1 MLYCKLNNRSLISF
15 VGKDIVAFLQGI
27 ITNDIN
33 KIKNNRAIYA
43 SLLSPQGKILKDF
56 FLFKVGSKIYLDTT
70 KESLETL
77 EEKLNIYKINQE
89 IKFSKEN
96 FFSYYIFYG
105 KSINKVFNLL
115 QKEGFFE
122 IKNKVI
128 IFNDPRKLILGC
140 RIICLNENDNNKI
153 KKIIKD
159 KKLDENYDEYE
170 KLRIINCIPDIEK
183 DNLYNNAYLLQNNF
197 DKINTICWKKGCFIG
212 QEVTSRM
219 KYKGQIKKK
228 LYAIKSSKGSFKEK
242 GDIKINTEMI
252 GTIYSFHK
260 NWALGL
266 IEIEKAEKLKK
277 KGNYLI
283 I

>member
-77 EEKLNIYKINQE
+77 EVKLNIYKINQE

-159 KKLDENYDEYE
+159 KKINENHDEYE
-170 KLRIINCIPDIEK
+170 KLRIINCIPDVEK
-183 DNLYNNAYLLQNNF
+183 DNLHNNSYLLQNNF
-197 DKINTICWKKGCFIG
+197 DKINAICWKKGCFVG
-212 QEVTSRM
+212 QEVTIRM
-219 KYKGQIKKK
+219 KHKGQIKKK
-228 LYAIKSSKGSFKEK
+228 LFTIKSSIGTFKKKEN
-242 GDIKINTEMI
+242 IKIGKEII
-252 GTIYSFHK
+252 GTISSFHK

-266 IEIEKAEKLKK
+266 VEIEKIKKLKK
-277 KGNYLI
+277 KQKYLI

>member
-15 VGKDIVAFLQGI
+15 VGKDIVPFLQGI

-56 FLFKVGSKIYLDTT
+56 FLFKVGPKIYLDTT

-89 IKFSKEN
+89 IKFSKES
-96 FFSYYIFYG
+96 FASYYIFYG
-105 KSINKVFNLL
+105 KSINKIFNLL
-115 QKEGFFE
+115 HKEGFLK
-122 IKNKVI
+122 IINKVI

-159 KKLDENYDEYE
+159 KKLNKNYDEYE

-266 IEIEKAEKLKK
+266 IEIERAEKLKK

>member
-15 VGKDIVAFLQGI
+15 VGKDVISFLQGI

-33 KIKNNRAIYA
+33 KAKNDRAIYA

-56 FLFKVGSKIYLDTT
+56 FLFKVGLKIYLDTAS
-70 KESLETL
+70 ESLKIL
-77 EEKLNIYKINQE
+77 EEKLNIYKINQKV
-89 IKFSKEN
+89 KFFKEN
-96 FFSYYIFYG
+96 LTSYYTFYG

-115 QKEGFFE
+115 QKEGFF
-122 IKNKVI
+122 KI
-128 IFNDPRKLILGC
+128 INNIIVFNDPRKLSLGC
-140 RIICLNENDNNKI
+140 RIICTNKNDNKKI
-153 KKIIKD
+153 EKIIKD
-159 KKLDENYDEYE
+159 KKINKNFDEYE

-183 DNLYNNAYLLQNNF
+183 DNLYNNAFLLQNNF

-219 KYKGQIKKK
+219 KYKAQIKKK
-228 LYAIKSSKGSFKEK
+228 LYTINSSKGFFKKK
-242 GDIKINTEMI
+242 GEFKINNEII
-252 GTIYSFHK
+252 GTIYSFYK

-266 IEIEKAEKLKK
+266 IEIEKTKKFKK
-277 KGNYLI
+277 KGNCLI

>member
-15 VGKDIVAFLQGI
+15 VGKDIVPFLQGI

-33 KIKNNRAIYA
+33 KVKNNRAIYA

-70 KESLETL
+70 KKSLETL

-89 IKFSKEN
+89 IKFSKES
-96 FFSYYIFYG
+96 FASYYIFYG
-105 KSINKVFNLL
+105 KSINKIFNLL
-115 QKEGFFE
+115 HKEGFLK
-122 IKNKVI
+122 IINKVI

-242 GDIKINTEMI
+242 GDIKINT
-252 GTIYSFHK
+252 
-260 NWALGL
+260 
-266 IEIEKAEKLKK
+266 
-277 KGNYLI
+277 
-283 I
+283 

>member
-89 IKFSKEN
+89 IKFSKES
-96 FFSYYIFYG
+96 FASYYIFYG
-105 KSINKVFNLL
+105 KSINKIFNLL
-115 QKEGFFE
+115 HKEGFLK
-122 IKNKVI
+122 IINKVI